1 MKPNYKNILVIQTA
15 FIGDAILASSV
26 LEKLHNYF
34 PEADISILVRQ
45 GNENLYDAHPFL
57 KQVLVW
63 NKKENKFKHL
73 LGLLKEIRRQR
84 FDLIVNCHR
93 YVSSGFLT
101 GFSKAIHTAGFKQNP
116 FSFLFNVSV
125 KHVIGDGRHE
135 VERYNQ
141 LIEDIT
147 DQKIFKPKLYP
158 SPKDEEKVKEYKSVP
173 YVCMAPSSVWLT
185 KQLPKEKWIELC
197 QTQKGKT
204 IYLLGAKNDL
214 GLCEDIKAMSEQAN
228 IIILAGQLNL
238 LQSCALMRDAEMNY
252 VNDSAPL
259 HLASSVNAPVTSF
272 FCSTIP
278 EFGFTPLSDY
288 SIIIQVKEKL
298 DCRPCG
304 LHGFKA
310 CPKGHFNCGYH
321 IQID

>member
-1 MKPNYKNILVIQTA
+1 M
-15 FIGDAILASSV
+15 ASSV
-26 LEKLHNYF
+26 VEKLHTYF

-45 GNENLYDAHPFL
+45 GNENLYQAHPYL

-63 NKKENKFKHL
+63 NKKESKFKHL
-73 LGLLKEIRRQR
+73 FGLLKEIRKQR

-93 YVSSGFLT
+93 YASSGVLT
-101 GFSKAIHTAGFKQNP
+101 GFSKAKHTAGFKQNP

-158 SPKDEEKVKEYKSVP
+158 SPKDEEKVKGYKSVP

-197 QTQKGKT
+197 QLQKGKT
-204 IYLLGAKNDL
+204 IYLLGAKTDL
-214 GLCEDIKAMSEQAN
+214 SLCEDIKNSSGQSNM
-228 IIILAGQLNL
+228 IILAGQLNL
-238 LQSCALMRDAEMNY
+238 LQSCALMKDAEMNY

-278 EFGFTPLSDY
+278 EFGFTPLSDH

-304 LHGFKA
+304 LHGFKT